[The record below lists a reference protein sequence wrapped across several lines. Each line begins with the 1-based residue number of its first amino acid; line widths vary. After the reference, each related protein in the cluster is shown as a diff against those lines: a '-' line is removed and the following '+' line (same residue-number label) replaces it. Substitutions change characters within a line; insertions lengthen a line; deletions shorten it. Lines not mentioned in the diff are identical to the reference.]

1 MLRYRCCLLFKFR
14 KVQAHRLLFRG
25 GPVHTPPL
33 VVENH
38 RVIRS
43 AAKIGSFTLLSRFLG
58 LVRDTLTA
66 SAFGI
71 SPAMSDFVVAFR
83 LPNLFRALFGEGALS
98 SAFVPVFMATRKN
111 EGEAAAWLLAR
122 KTVTVVAVFLAGLVA
137 TLIVGLYA
145 LEYFRP
151 ELAARAPHLLPL
163 MRIMLPYVMLICL
176 AGLFMA
182 MLNACHQFSLPAFT
196 PSLLNITWI
205 LAVLLVCPHLGAT
218 QEQQIYGV
226 AWAVILAGVIQM
238 AVQIPALMRRGFKPG
253 FTWDLEDPRVRR
265 VFALMGPTALGQSVT
280 QVNVMVNTLLAR
292 WAAPWA
298 PASLFYAERLLYF
311 PQGLLATALST
322 VLLPVLSGHAAKG
335 DHALMRSTVNHG
347 LRTLLFVMIPAS
359 VGLLTLAGPITRLVF
374 GWGAFDAT
382 AVAHTAVALQF
393 YAPGLMVFCLAKVFV
408 PTFYALQDTRTPFRL
423 GLLAVAIN
431 FTLNVVFVLTWP
443 EDIRHAGLAFATVLS
458 EGVNGCALGFLLHR
472 RLGSPGWGQIF
483 LGASRALAAS
493 AAMAALLLLAHPALE
508 RGLTAAGLAAKLVQV
523 GSVLGAITAGIAVY
537 FLVAAALRAPELDFV
552 RDALSRRRAARTT
565 LPTEGT

>member
-1 MLRYRCCLLFKFR
+1 ME
-14 KVQAHRLLFRG
+14 Q
-25 GPVHTPPL
+25 
-33 VVENH
+33 H

-43 AAKIGSFTLLSRFLG
+43 AAKVGSFTLLSRFLG

-98 SAFVPVFMATRKN
+98 SAFVPVFLATRKQ
-111 EGEAAAWLLAR
+111 EGEAAAWVVAR
-122 KTVTVVAVFLAGLVA
+122 KTMSAVAVFLAGLV
-137 TLIVGLYA
+137 TLLILGLWG
-145 LEYFRP
+145 LEAARP
-151 ELAARAPHLLPL
+151 DLAARAPHLLPL
-163 MRIMLPYVMLICL
+163 MRIMLPYVVLICL
-176 AGLFMA
+176 AGLLMA

-205 LAVLLVCPHLGAT
+205 LTVLFICPHLGAT

-226 AWAVILAGVIQM
+226 AWAVLVAGCLQM
-238 AVQIPALMRRGFKPG
+238 AVQLPALMKRGFQPG
-253 FTWDLEDPRVRR
+253 FTWDVADARVRR

-280 QVNVMVNTLLAR
+280 QVNVLVNTLLAR

-322 VLLPVLSGHAAKG
+322 VLLPVLSVHAAKG
-335 DHALMRSTVNHG
+335 DHAQMRATINHG

-359 VGLLTLAGPITRLVF
+359 VGLLTLADPITRLIF
-374 GWGAFDAT
+374 GWGVFDAT
-382 AVAHTAVALQF
+382 AVGHTSIAVQF

-408 PTFYALQDTRTPFRL
+408 PAFYALQDTRTPFRL

-443 EDIRHAGLAFATVLS
+443 EDIRHAGLALATVIS
-458 EGVNGCALGFLLHR
+458 EGVNGLALGYLLHR
-472 RLGSPGWGQIF
+472 RLGSPGWGGIF
-483 LGASRALAAS
+483 RGVARALSAS
-493 AAMAALLLLAHPALE
+493 AVMALVLVTLLPVVEGWL
-508 RGLTAAGLAAKLVQV
+508 AGLGVPDKLVQL
-523 GSVLGAITAGIAVY
+523 GGVLGVIALGIAVY
-537 FLVAAALRAPELDFV
+537 FATAALLRAPELGFV
-552 RDALSRRRAARTT
+552 REALQRRRQVRLKTAPPAG
-565 LPTEGT
+565 EG

>member
-1 MLRYRCCLLFKFR
+1 ME
-14 KVQAHRLLFRG
+14 Q
-25 GPVHTPPL
+25 
-33 VVENH
+33 H

-43 AAKIGSFTLLSRFLG
+43 AAKVGSFTLLSRFLG
-58 LVRDTLTA
+58 LIRDTLTA

-98 SAFVPVFMATRKN
+98 SAFVPVFMATRRQD
-111 EGEAAAWLLAR
+111 GEPAAWLVAR
-122 KTVTVVAVFLAGLVA
+122 KTVTVVAVFLAALVA
-137 TLIVGLYA
+137 VAIGGLWL
-145 LEYFRP
+145 LEQQRP
-151 ELAARAPHLLPL
+151 DLAARAPHLLPL
-163 MRIMLPYVMLICL
+163 MRIMMPYVLLICL
-176 AGLFMA
+176 AGLLMA

-205 LAVLLVCPHLGAT
+205 LTVLFICPHLGAT

-226 AWAVILAGVIQM
+226 AWAVVVAGVIQLG
-238 AVQIPALMRRGFKPG
+238 VQVPALMKRGFKPG
-253 FTWDLEDPRVRR
+253 FTWDIADARVRR

-298 PASLFYAERLLYF
+298 PASLFFAERLLYF

-335 DHALMRSTVNHG
+335 DHAQMRATINHG

-359 VGLLTLAGPITRLVF
+359 VGLLTLAGPITRLIF
-374 GWGAFDAT
+374 GWGVFDAA
-382 AVAHTAVALQF
+382 AVGHTAIAVQF

-408 PTFYALQDTRTPFRL
+408 PAFYALQDTRTPFRL

-431 FTLNVVFVLTWP
+431 FSLNVLFVLTWP
-443 EDIRHAGLAFATVLS
+443 EDIRHAGLAFATVIS
-458 EGVNGCALGFLLHR
+458 EGVNGLMLGFLLHR
-472 RLGSPGWGQIF
+472 RLGSPGWAGIF
-483 LGASRALAAS
+483 RGTARALFAS
-493 AAMAALLLLAHPALE
+493 AVMAVILLLAYPALE
-508 RGLTAAGLAAKLVQV
+508 RTLHQAGAPAKLVQM
-523 GSVLGAITAGIAVY
+523 GSVLVAIALGILAY
-537 FLVAAALRAPELDFV
+537 FASAALLRAPELGFV
-552 RDALSRRRAARTT
+552 REALQRRRQVQIKTPPSAG
-565 LPTEGT
+565 EG

>member
-1 MLRYRCCLLFKFR
+1 MEK
-14 KVQAHRLLFRG
+14 H
-25 GPVHTPPL
+25 H
-33 VVENH
+33 
-38 RVIRS
+38 VIRS
-43 AAKIGSFTLLSRFLG
+43 AAKVGSFTLLSRFLG

-98 SAFVPVFMATRKN
+98 SAFVPVFLATRKRD
-111 EGEAAAWLLAR
+111 GEEAAWLVAR
-122 KTVTVVAVFLAGLVA
+122 KTVTAVALFLAGLVVV
-137 TLIVGLYA
+137 LILGLFA
-145 LEYFRP
+145 LEHARP
-151 ELAARAPHLLPL
+151 DLAARAPHLLPL

-205 LAVLLVCPHLGAT
+205 LTVLLVCPHLGAT
-218 QEQQIYGV
+218 QEEQIYGV
-226 AWAVILAGVIQM
+226 AWAVVLAGVIQM
-238 AVQIPALMRRGFKPG
+238 GVQIPALMRRGFRPG
-253 FTWDLEDPRVRR
+253 FTLDLVDARVRR

-322 VLLPVLSGHAAKG
+322 VLLPVLSGHAARG
-335 DHALMRSTVNHG
+335 EHEQMRGTINHS

-359 VGLLTLAGPITRLVF
+359 VGLLTLSGSITRLVF
-374 GWGAFDAT
+374 GWGAFDAV
-382 AVAHTAVALQF
+382 AVEHTAIALQF

-408 PTFYALQDTRTPFRL
+408 PAFYALQDTRTPFRL

-431 FTLNVVFVLTWP
+431 FSLNVLFVLTWP
-443 EDIRHAGLAFATVLS
+443 VDIRHAGLAFATVIS
-458 EGVNGCALGFLLHR
+458 EGVNGLALGYLLHR
-472 RLGSPGWGQIF
+472 RLGSPGWTQIF
-483 LGASRALAAS
+483 RGAGRALVSSAVMAGCLLVARPALEHALAA
-493 AAMAALLLLAHPALE
+493 LGPAD
-508 RGLTAAGLAAKLVQV
+508 KLVQA
-523 GSVLGAITAGIAVY
+523 GSVLGAIAVGLASY
-537 FLVAAALRAPELDFV
+537 FAAAAFMRAPELGFV
-552 RDALSRRRAARTT
+552 REALQRRRSRVAPIADQA
-565 LPTEGT
+565 

>member
-1 MLRYRCCLLFKFR
+1 M
-14 KVQAHRLLFRG
+14 
-25 GPVHTPPL
+25 HTPPL

-472 RLGSPGWGQIF
+472 RLGSPGWGKIF
-483 LGASRALAAS
+483 FGAGRALVAS
-493 AAMAALLLLAHPALE
+493 AAMAGLLLLAHPALE
-508 RGLTAAGLAAKLVQV
+508 RSLAAAGLAEKLVQV
-523 GSVLGAITAGIAVY
+523 GSVLGAIAAGIAVY

-565 LPTEGT
+565 RPTEGT

>member
-1 MLRYRCCLLFKFR
+1 ME
-14 KVQAHRLLFRG
+14 Q
-25 GPVHTPPL
+25 
-33 VVENH
+33 H

-43 AAKIGSFTLLSRFLG
+43 AAKVGSFTLLSRFLG
-58 LVRDTLTA
+58 LMRDTLTA

-98 SAFVPVFMATRKN
+98 SAFVPVFLATRKQD
-111 EGEAAAWLLAR
+111 GESAAWLVAR
-122 KTVTVVAVFLAGLVA
+122 KTVTLVAAFLAALVAVMILGLF
-137 TLIVGLYA
+137 A
-145 LEYFRP
+145 LEHFRP

-205 LAVLLVCPHLGAT
+205 LAVLVVCPHLGAT

-238 AVQIPALMRRGFKPG
+238 GVQLPALMKRGFRPG
-253 FTWDLEDPRVRR
+253 FTWDLSDARVRR

-335 DHALMRSTVNHG
+335 DHAQMRATVNHG

-359 VGLLTLAGPITRLVF
+359 VGLLTLAGPITRLIF
-374 GWGAFDAT
+374 GWGVFDAA
-382 AVAHTAVALQF
+382 AVDHTAIALQF

-408 PTFYALQDTRTPFRL
+408 PAFYALQDTKTPFRL
-423 GLLAVAIN
+423 GLLAVFVN
-431 FTLNVVFVLTWP
+431 FSLNVLFVVTWP
-443 EDIRHAGLAFATVLS
+443 MEIRHAGLAFATVVS
-458 EGVNGCALGFLLHR
+458 EGVNGFALGFLLHR
-472 RLGSPGWGQIF
+472 RLGSPGWTHVF
-483 LGASRALAAS
+483 LGAGRALAAS
-493 AAMAALLLLAHPALE
+493 AVMAGLILFARSALE
-508 RGLTAAGLAAKLVQV
+508 RLLASAGVAAKLVQM
-523 GSVLGAITAGIAVY
+523 GSVLGSIAAGVAVY
-537 FLVAAALRAPELDFV
+537 FLAAALLRAPELDFV
-552 RDALSRRRAARTT
+552 REALSRRRARGAS
-565 LPTEGT
+565 PD